1 MCSTAKKRLM
11 GVLGEIAR
19 PKYNACTRKGRGR
32 HAGPTDG
39 GEREIES
46 SRPGATEHL
55 TEQKKPL

>member
-1 MCSTAKKRLM
+1 ME
-11 GVLGEIAR
+11 VLEREIAR

-46 SRPGATEHL
+46 SRSGATEHL